1 MLFQPHAEL
10 EQLREGLRST
20 LQFEHLVR
28 NYNKEIWG
36 LLASSDA
43 FNVTPQFLCD
53 SFVIQY
59 SANGSNNRT
68 REEAV
73 VYMWF
78 EYITDS
84 SGDNA
89 VKIEEILQFMSGS
102 SKIPAT
108 GFDGT
113 PTIRFTDGDR
123 LPKVSTCDL
132 SITFSRKMG
141 NLTYEQFNERMTLA
155 IQGSKGFGLV

>member
-1 MLFQPHAEL
+1 M
-10 EQLREGLRST
+10 
-20 LQFEHLVR
+20 
-28 NYNKEIWG
+28 
-36 LLASSDA
+36 
-43 FNVTPQFLCD
+43 
-53 SFVIQY
+53 
-59 SANGSNNRT
+59 
-68 REEAV
+68 

-84 SGDNA
+84 SDESS
-89 VKIEEILQFMSGS
+89 VKIGEILQFMSGS

-108 GFDGT
+108 GFDAT
-113 PTIRFTDGDR
+113 PTICFTDSDQ

-141 NLTYEQFNERMTLA
+141 NLTYEQFTERMTFA